1 MENKKTTSPSKP
13 IDENSKLVH
22 QFYFVKIWPTDPD
35 SISKIK
41 KEENLVK
48 KMNHEIAEITETIA
62 KKMAERDH
70 LASVL
75 QRLNYPQKDRRNRV
89 ASKEK
94 IVRDLHMILDE
105 LSLLNKKSAKG
116 RWFNEELDKDS
127 LNSLVLQLHGSKSLV
142 EEKKILRN
150 INIQQKDDDSFK
162 SLEVLKKKIRWSYY
176 LKNWQKLLREIE
188 QFQIQCLER
197 VSGNNF
203 EKRNISNYESLKKII
218 EVEIKVLCDDSLEN
232 RNEGLKCGIRIRHA
246 AKELEAKNQELYSLK
261 EILSEKNKKKVE
273 AYQRILEL
281 KKLYNEEILHYYHYC
296 SLINKVHQLVEG
308 KDVATLDEMSSSEV
322 GKFMLEWKNNKA
334 FREDYERKVLRS
346 LERRQLSRDGRR
358 RPDKSANSNMNNHIK
373 WCIMNK
379 FVISL

>member
-1 MENKKTTSPSKP
+1 
-13 IDENSKLVH
+13 
-22 QFYFVKIWPTDPD
+22 
-35 SISKIK
+35 
-41 KEENLVK
+41 
-48 KMNHEIAEITETIA
+48 MNHEIAEITETIA
-62 KKMAERDH
+62 KIMAERDH

-75 QRLNYPQKDRRNRV
+75 YKLNYPQKDRRNRV

-105 LSLLNKKSAKG
+105 LNLLNKKSAKG

-197 VSGNNF
+197 VSDNNF

-246 AKELEAKNQELYSLK
+246 AKELEAKNQELHSLK

-281 KKLYNEEILHYYHYC
+281 KKLYNEEILHYYQYC
-296 SLINKVHQLVEG
+296 SLINKVQQLVEG

-334 FREDYERKVLRS
+334 FREDYETKVLRS

-358 RPDKSANSNMNNHIK
+358 RPDKSCTIIK
-373 WCIMNK
+373 
-379 FVISL
+379 